1 MPSEKTEW
9 ERFIDVSENYTN
21 VVDALVKVAAEI
33 KPVAKA
39 GKAAQTM
46 GGYAFRTIDDVVNA
60 CSGPL
65 ARNGLLIVPAMTET
79 KSEVWNDKWRKEY
92 VRFRFRIMHVSGEWI
107 ETEIVGQ
114 ALDNGAKGI
123 GKATSY
129 ALKELLTR
137 MFLIPTG
144 DDTENTNYGG

>member
-1 MPSEKTEW
+1 METKTEW
-9 ERFIDVSENYTN
+9 IAVSESYGA
-21 VVDALVKVAAEI
+21 VVAALVKVATEI

-46 GGYAFRTIDDVVNA
+46 GGYSFRTIDDVVNA

-79 KSEVWNDKWRKEY
+79 KSEVWNDKWRKEH
-92 VRFRFRIMHVSGEWI
+92 VRFRFRIMHVSGEYI

-114 ALDNGAKGI
+114 ALDNGDKGI

-144 DDTENTNYGG
+144 DDTENTNYGEK

>member
-1 MPSEKTEW
+1 MPSENEW
-9 ERFIDVSENYTN
+9 IAVSETYGA
-21 VVDALVKVAAEI
+21 VVSALVKVAAEI

-46 GGYAFRTIDDVVNA
+46 GGYSFRTIDDVVNA

-92 VRFRFRIMHVSGEWI
+92 VRFRFRIMHVSGEYI

-114 ALDNGAKGI
+114 ALDNSDKGL
-123 GKATSY
+123 GKAFSY
-129 ALKELLTR
+129 ALKKLLTR
-137 MFLIPTG
+137 MFLIPTD
-144 DDTENTNYGG
+144 DDTENTNYGEK

>member
-1 MPSEKTEW
+1 MPSENEW
-9 ERFIDVSENYTN
+9 IAVSETYGE
-21 VVDALVKVAAEI
+21 VVSALVKVATEI

-39 GKAAQTM
+39 GKAAQQM
-46 GGYAFRTIDDVVNA
+46 GGYSFRTIDDVVNA
-60 CSGPL
+60 CSGPM

-92 VRFRFRIMHVSGEWI
+92 VRFRFRIMHVSGEYI

-114 ALDNGAKGI
+114 ALDNGDKGI